1 MNYISN
7 TPGDIEEMLKVIGV
21 KSIDDLFADIPAS
34 VGLNKKTAL
43 PAPLTEIEAGDLLTE
58 IAGRN
63 CVLKSFIG
71 AGVYSHYIPAVVD
84 HLASRSEFYTAY
96 TPYQPEVSQGTLTA
110 IFEFQTLICRLTGMD
125 ITNASMYDGATS
137 LAEAVFM
144 AVRSGN
150 RNAVIVSDT
159 VHPHYRQVL
168 DTYSRAGGIE
178 VRTLKSKNGAVT
190 AGDIDMLMDDA
201 VSAVVVQNPNFLGC
215 CEDLVEIAD
224 AAHSGK
230 AYLITVV
237 TEPMSLGILKS
248 PGEQGADIVCGE
260 GQSFGNPA
268 GFGGPLLGILAAKD
282 SFLRK
287 MPGRLVGKT
296 TDADGTEAYVL
307 TLQTRE
313 QHIRRDRATSNIC
326 TNQGLCALRSVIYMT
341 FLGNTLR
348 ELADLNHRLA
358 SYLKRR
364 LVEMGFTPVFERP
377 FFNEFVLSFDDVE
390 RVRSALRND
399 CYQFGVPLGRY
410 YPEHENSLLLC
421 ATEMNSPADIDRL
434 VSVIEQTL

>member
-1 MNYISN
+1 MDYISN
-7 TPGDIEEMLKVIGV
+7 TPVDIEEMLKVIGV
-21 KSIDDLFADIPAS
+21 SGIDDLFADIPAS
-34 VGLNKKTAL
+34 VGLNKDISL
-43 PAPLTEIEAGDLLTE
+43 PAPLTEIEAGDLLKE

-71 AGVYSHYIPAVVD
+71 AGAYSHYIPAVVD

-144 AVRSGN
+144 AVRSNN
-150 RNAVIVSDT
+150 RNAVVVSDA

-168 DTYSRAGGIE
+168 DAYAGVSGIE
-178 VRTLKSKNGAVT
+178 IRLLKSQEGAVT
-190 AGDIDMLMDDA
+190 GEDLETLMDDT
-201 VSAVVVQNPNFLGC
+201 VSAVVVQNPNFFGC
-215 CEDLVEIAD
+215 LEDLSDIAET
-224 AAHSGK
+224 AHRRKS
-230 AYLITVV
+230 YLITVI

-248 PGEQGADIVCGE
+248 PGAQGADIVCGE
-260 GQSFGNPA
+260 GQSLGNPM

-296 TDADGTEAYVL
+296 TDADGAEAYVL

-326 TNQGLCALRSVIYMT
+326 TNQGLCALRSVLYMT
-341 FLGNTLR
+341 LMGNTLR
-348 ELADLNHRLA
+348 DLADLNHRLA
-358 SYLKRR
+358 SYLKQR
-364 LVEMGFTPVFERP
+364 LVEKGFTPVFDRP
-377 FFNEFVLSFDDVE
+377 FFNEFVLSFSDAE
-390 RVRSALRND
+390 RVRGALRND
-399 CYQFGVPLGRY
+399 CYQLGVPLGNY
-410 YPEHENSLLLC
+410 YPDHKNSLLLC
-421 ATEMNSPADIDRL
+421 ATEMNSPGDIDRL
-434 VSVIEQTL
+434 VQVLELAV

>member
-1 MNYISN
+1 MDYISN
-7 TPGDIEEMLKVIGV
+7 TPKDIEEMLKVIGAGG
-21 KSIDDLFADIPAS
+21 IDDLFTDIPSS
-34 VGLNKKTAL
+34 VGLNRDISL
-43 PAPLTEIEAGDLLTE
+43 PAPLTEIEAGELLTE
-58 IAGRN
+58 IAGKN

-71 AGVYSHYIPAVVD
+71 AGAYNHYIPAVVD

-144 AVRSGN
+144 AVRSNN
-150 RNAVIVSDT
+150 RNAVVVSDA

-168 DTYSRAGGIE
+168 DAYAGVSGIE
-178 VRTLKSKNGAVT
+178 VRTLKSKEGVT
-190 AGDIDMLMDDA
+190 DIESLEALMDDT
-201 VSAVVVQNPNFLGC
+201 VSAVVVQNPNFFGC
-215 CEDLVEIAD
+215 LEDLGNIAD
-224 AAHSGK
+224 AAHNHKS
-230 AYLITVV
+230 YLITVV

-248 PGEQGADIVCGE
+248 PGAQGADIVCGE
-260 GQSFGNPA
+260 GQSLGNPA

-296 TDADGTEAYVL
+296 TDADGKEAYVL

-326 TNQGLCALRSVIYMT
+326 TNQGLCALRSVLYMT
-341 FLGNTLR
+341 LLGNTLR
-348 ELADLNHRLA
+348 DLADLNHRLA
-358 SYLKRR
+358 SYLKQR
-364 LVEMGFTPVFERP
+364 LTEKGFTPVFTRP
-377 FFNEFVLSFDDVE
+377 FFNEFVLAFNDAE
-390 RVRSALRND
+390 RVRAALRND
-399 CYQFGVPLGRY
+399 CYQLGVPLGDY
-410 YPEHENSLLLC
+410 YPEHKNSLLLC
-421 ATEMNSPADIDRL
+421 ATEMNSPDDIDRL
-434 VSVIEQTL
+434 VQAIERAV